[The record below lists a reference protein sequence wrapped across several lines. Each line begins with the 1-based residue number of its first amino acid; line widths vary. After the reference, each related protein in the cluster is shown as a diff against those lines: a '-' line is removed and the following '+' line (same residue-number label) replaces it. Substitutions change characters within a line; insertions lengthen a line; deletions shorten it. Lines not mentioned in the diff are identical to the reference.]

1 MLIFNTE
8 KTHSTRLYALLM
20 SSLRAINPDFPFL
33 LFLRLWSVSK
43 MTSILSEINLSDIKT
58 LCDFETNLDKIFLRR
73 LQWFWKLF
81 YIGVAKVYGS
91 KVFDFFWRFYLW
103 NEWDVSVVERFGQWI
118 RIEREREREREAAI
132 IFWPIK
138 KVRDPR
144 TLKPVQFEEVIGSHV
159 SRDMWGINIK
169 QPIKAL
175 NKKRKY

>member
-8 KTHSTRLYALLM
+8 KIHSTQLYALLM
-20 SSLRAINPDFPFL
+20 SSLRAINPNFPFL

-43 MTSILSEINLSDIKT
+43 MTSILPEINLSDIKT

-118 RIEREREREREAAI
+118 RIERERERGSNHILTNKESAGPTYVETCAVWGSNWITCESWHVGNQYQTANQS
-132 IFWPIK
+132 IK
-138 KVRDPR
+138 
-144 TLKPVQFEEVIGSHV
+144 
-159 SRDMWGINIK
+159 
-169 QPIKAL
+169 
-175 NKKRKY
+175 